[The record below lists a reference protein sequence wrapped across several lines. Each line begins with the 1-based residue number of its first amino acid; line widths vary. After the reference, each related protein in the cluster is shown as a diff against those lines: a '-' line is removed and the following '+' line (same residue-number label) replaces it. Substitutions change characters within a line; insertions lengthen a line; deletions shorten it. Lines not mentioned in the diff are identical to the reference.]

1 MAHNDSRAYQ
11 FAKPWL
17 APSLAMLVGIGTTVG
32 LAGLSIPALGAQL
45 LGPTLAEQQ
54 PVPEEKA
61 EVPAGTPPPA
71 AGEDKPDW
79 LLELQDSL
87 AAARQRIDELS
98 KAAEAVAAAGQ
109 QKLTALREENQQL
122 RAEIDAARAERAEL
136 EKTKQ
141 AGEARAAELAKLQ
154 GRVQELQGSAEQAS
168 AETARLRE
176 EIQSSEGRIAAADS
190 ARTGAEARLQELRDS
205 LQRAQ
210 QDKARVGAD
219 LDKAQA
225 ELATAKKQLEAAGQ
239 DRAQLAQRSAAA
251 EGERDQLRGRLTD
264 ANAQLSRSEQAR
276 AQLESEVGKLREA
289 AATAAD
295 DARQSLITLVSRIK
309 DLNQAAASIGPDAG
323 SPETAAPA
331 TRSAGQQAKRQA
343 RAVAAPVETVTAV
356 PVPSERPEPG
366 TAEADLQQLKTANVT
381 GAGGE
386 EEHLDQRGILG
397 GRPAVF
403 SLANLA
409 PEKRLQVRSLLADLH
424 SSMDERGLIT
434 TVPGEL
440 LFAAGSDRLQSG
452 ARGTLVK
459 VGELIKMYGNR
470 QVVIIGHT
478 DADGDAAENQL
489 LSERRAESVKQYL
502 VDNFALAPSRL
513 STEGLGEARPI
524 ASNATPEGR
533 SANRRVE
540 VLILN

>member
-1 MAHNDSRAYQ
+1 MADNDSRAYR

-17 APSLAMLVGIGTTVG
+17 AASLALVVGIATTVG
-32 LAGLSIPALGAQL
+32 LAGVSIPALAAQP
-45 LGPTLAEQQ
+45 LGPTLAEQ
-54 PVPEEKA
+54 PAAPSEKA
-61 EVPAGTPPPA
+61 QAPA
-71 AGEDKPDW
+71 ATPAPAAAEDKPDW

-98 KAAEAVAAAGQ
+98 KAAEEVAAAGQ
-109 QKLTALREENQQL
+109 QKLVALREENQQL
-122 RAEIDAARAERAEL
+122 RAEIEAARTERGEL
-136 EKTKQ
+136 DKAKQ
-141 AGEARAAELAKLQ
+141 AGEAQVTKLRS
-154 GRVQELQGSAEQAS
+154 RVQELEGSAAQAS
-168 AETARLRE
+168 AQTARLRE
-176 EIQSSEGRIAAADS
+176 EIQASEGRIAAADN

-210 QDKARVGAD
+210 QDKARAGAD

-239 DRAQLAQRSAAA
+239 DRAQLAQRAAAA
-251 EGERDQLRGRLTD
+251 EGERDDLRGRLTD
-264 ANAQLSRSEQAR
+264 VNAQLGRSEQGK

-295 DARQSLITLVSRIK
+295 DARRSLITLVTRIK
-309 DLNQAAASIGPDAG
+309 DLNQAAAAIGPATG
-323 SPETAAPA
+323 PSETAAPG
-331 TRSAGQQAKRQA
+331 TRSAGPQVNRKGPS
-343 RAVAAPVETVTAV
+343 VAAPVETVTAV
-356 PVPSERPEPG
+356 PIPSERPEPG
-366 TAEADLQQLKTANVT
+366 TSDADLQQLKTANVT

-409 PEKRLQVRSLLADLH
+409 PEKRQQMRSLLAGLH

-434 TVPGEL
+434 TLPGEL
-440 LFAAGSDRLQSG
+440 LFAAGSDRLQPG
-452 ARGTLVK
+452 ARGPLVK

-470 QVVIIGHT
+470 QVLIIGHT
-478 DADGDAAENQL
+478 DADGDAAQNQL